1 MSKKKS
7 DLGPRL
13 LTAVVAIPILIYIIF
28 VAPPWALFA
37 LLLWAGSTSVWEY
50 CNMTFGPNNPRL
62 RDLSAALGGGLFT
75 VMYWA
80 PTHTIALLCAA
91 VLVVMLYVL
100 FTWKELETASREL
113 AHSVAGI
120 IYGAAMIGTLG
131 LLGRDTGTA
140 AGFWV
145 LMTLALVWSSD
156 TGAYFTGRAF
166 GKRKLYPS
174 VSPNKSVE
182 GAIGGFFSTIL
193 FAFGFNAL
201 FASIAGHGYQ
211 ANLFGLEFMSVNL
224 TWTELSWW
232 QILLL
237 AIPANLLGQCGDLA
251 ESLIKR
257 AHGVKDSG
265 TVIYGHGGILDR
277 IDALIFAAP
286 WVYYFHGQF
295 VV

>member
-13 LTAVVAIPILIYIIF
+13 LTAAVAIPILIYIIF

-37 LLLWAGSTSVWEY
+37 LLLWAGATSVWEY
-50 CNMTFGPNNPRL
+50 GNMTFGPKNPRL
-62 RDLSAALGGGLFT
+62 RDLAAALGAALFA

-80 PTHTIALLCAA
+80 PAHTIAMLCAA
-91 VLVVMLYVL
+91 VLAVMLYVL
-100 FTWKELETASREL
+100 FTWKELEAASREL
-113 AHSVAGI
+113 AHAATGI
-120 IYGAAMIGTLG
+120 VYGAVMIGTLG

-201 FASIAGHGYQ
+201 FTSIAGSGYQ

-224 TWTELSWW
+224 TWTELNWW

-237 AIPANLLGQCGDLA
+237 AIPANILGQTGDLA

-286 WVYYFHGQF
+286 WVYYFYGQF